1 MCLTNVLFSLELMP
15 SYVVARVA
23 RTMAAYHKAKAH
35 GEILDGRVNV
45 VVVGQDGVGK
55 TSVVRSL
62 KGEDF
67 NPDEASTDGVE
78 MHAPLKNPGT
88 QPWKNF
94 TLEKGTTTYH
104 YKCAEC
110 INRELV
116 SESSANQT
124 FQKGH
129 ELSSVSSSG
138 SSDEL
143 MEPDLETGKNKLCH
157 GRKFDQPQCII

>member
-1 MCLTNVLFSLELMP
+1 MSFLLLELMP
-15 SYVVARVA
+15 SYVVARGA
-23 RTMAAYHKAKAH
+23 RAMAAYHKAKAH
-35 GEILDGRVNV
+35 GKICDWRVKV

-67 NPDEASTDGVE
+67 NPNEASTDGVD

-110 INRELV
+110 INTVLV
-116 SESSANQT
+116 SESTA
-124 FQKGH
+124 
-129 ELSSVSSSG
+129 SG

-143 MEPDLETGKNKLCH
+143 MEVDLETGKNKLFH
-157 GRKFDQPQCII
+157 DEKFDQPQTVHNFVCLFLTARTMLIK

>member
-1 MCLTNVLFSLELMP
+1 MCLTNVLFLLELMP
-15 SYVVARVA
+15 SYVVAQGA
-23 RTMAAYHKAKAH
+23 TAKAAYHNAKAH
-35 GEILDGRVNV
+35 GKIRDWRVNV

-67 NPDEASTDGVE
+67 NPNEASTDGVE

-94 TLEKGTTTYH
+94 SLEKGTTTYH
-104 YKCAEC
+104 HKCAEY
-110 INRELV
+110 INRVLV
-116 SESSANQT
+116 SESTANQT

-129 ELSSVSSSG
+129 ESPSVLSSG

-143 MEPDLETGKNKLCH
+143 KELDLESRKNKLCH
-157 GRKFDQPQCII
+157 NEKFDQP